1 MTGVQRLSV
10 AMTSIT
16 KHRMQEG
23 FERWR
28 ESVTVTVAVAVHGE
42 DGCDGDRV
50 VGCDKDTAVGTDRNS
65 GVDREKGKDREDINR
80 DVGTERDSGR
90 DKGREDR
97 DRERERERTPL
108 QDMILSTSLNCPY
121 AATTCLLRTCDP
133 RHPHITS
140 EIDYTDE
147 RLSERVAA
155 ASMVLRDWHSLSHS
169 HSNSLSHSLSSQ
181 RGGMNRCDSTEFSI
195 TLHENCTMP
204 STPNPRYEF
213 SNAWANTHTHTHTH
227 TLIHTYTHTHTY
239 IHTQR
244 HTTPPLPTYTHT
256 RTHVDT
262 HTHTTPLHSNAHTRT
277 HPPTHTRTHVTDT
290 MSACVNERLL

>member
-1 MTGVQRLSV
+1 MIFSHFMTGVQRLSV

-213 SNAWANTHTHTHTH
+213 SNAWANTHTHTHTYTYTH
-227 TLIHTYTHTHTY
+227 IHTHAHIYTHTKAHNPPPPHIHTHSHTCRYAHTHNPSSLKRAHTHTPTHTHT
-239 IHTQR
+239 
-244 HTTPPLPTYTHT
+244 HT
-256 RTHVDT
+256 RD
-262 HTHTTPLHSNAHTRT
+262 
-277 HPPTHTRTHVTDT
+277 
-290 MSACVNERLL
+290 

>member
-16 KHRMQEG
+16 KLRMKEG

-28 ESVTVTVAVAVHGE
+28 ERVTVTEAVHRE

-50 VGCDKDTAVGTDRNS
+50 VDCDKDTAVGTDRIS
-65 GVDREKGKDREDINR
+65 GVDREKDKDRKRERDMNR

-97 DRERERERTPL
+97 DRERERTPL

-133 RHPHITS
+133 RQPHITS

-155 ASMVLRDWHSLSHS
+155 ASMVLRDWNSLSHS
-169 HSNSLSHSLSSQ
+169 HSNSLSHSHSSQ

-195 TLHENCTMP
+195 TLHENSTMP

-213 SNAWANTHTHTHTH
+213 HNT
-227 TLIHTYTHTHTY
+227 
-239 IHTQR
+239 
-244 HTTPPLPTYTHT
+244 
-256 RTHVDT
+256 
-262 HTHTTPLHSNAHTRT
+262 
-277 HPPTHTRTHVTDT
+277 
-290 MSACVNERLL
+290 

>member
-1 MTGVQRLSV
+1 MAGVQRLSV

-16 KHRMQEG
+16 KLRMKEG

-28 ESVTVTVAVAVHGE
+28 ESVTVTDAVAVAVHGE
-42 DGCDGDRV
+42 DGCDGDRAV
-50 VGCDKDTAVGTDRNS
+50 DCDKDTAVGTDRNS
-65 GVDREKGKDREDINR
+65 GMDRERDRDINR

-133 RHPHITS
+133 RQPHITS

-155 ASMVLRDWHSLSHS
+155 ASMVLHDWHSLSHS
-169 HSNSLSHSLSSQ
+169 HSNSLSHSHSSH
-181 RGGMNRCDSTEFSI
+181 RGGMNRCDSTKFSI
-195 TLHENCTMP
+195 TLHENSTMP

-213 SNAWANTHTHTHTH
+213 SNARTNTHTHTH
-227 TLIHTYTHTHTY
+227 IHTHTHTN
-239 IHTQR
+239 
-244 HTTPPLPTYTHT
+244 THT
-256 RTHVDT
+256 RTHT
-262 HTHTTPLHSNAHTRT
+262 HTI
-277 HPPTHTRTHVTDT
+277 TD
-290 MSACVNERLL
+290 C